1 MELAESGGALQQEQ
15 HRSVLYFK
23 LLFGRINGTSGDL
36 MICVDLHGPTIL
48 LYVLPACLA
57 ACLPVLASSNKFA
70 LYLVAGEKF
79 SFEFSQGFRSN

>member
-1 MELAESGGALQQEQ
+1 MSGGALQQEQ

-48 LYVLPACLA
+48 LYVLPAW
-57 ACLPVLASSNKFA
+57 LPVLASSNKFA